1 MRERT
6 NERSARERRY
16 YGTSSRSD
24 RAQGIHGAKEG
35 APSSPTSSSSKS
47 FCLCGSEKES
57 KTRRSRKMHDS
68 GAPVARIESAL
79 EKKKVISGL
88 MLCCCRWVCVCL
100 GKNAGV
106 VLMEMRCK
114 RDSSPVAGAFS

>member
-79 EKKKVISGL
+79 EKKKSDFRIDGVL
-88 MLCCCRWVCVCL
+88 LPL
-100 GKNAGV
+100 GVRVSRQERGSCFDGNAV
-106 VLMEMRCK
+106 
-114 RDSSPVAGAFS
+114 